1 MKDGQIKLLR
11 KLVLNPV
18 CSHPECSR
26 ETEDAHHCFARS
38 AITNDSWWVE
48 ITEDSGE
55 KKIIPHVTGLCRKHH
70 RDVEEHRA
78 WIKYEGGTFNW
89 RDRVASDEFFHKVP
103 EDLTNATLWIN
114 KGSLVP
120 QPGEVQ
126 HPKKKRAAKAAER
139 HDTKQVALTAP
150 TEEMEVFLTL
160 LEEARVMLGREKTNR
175 SRWKFYVLLEVIAVF
190 CRDAQKET

>member
-11 KLVLNPV
+11 KIVLNPV
-18 CSHPECSR
+18 CSHPECSS

-55 KKIIPHVTGLCRKHH
+55 KKIIPHVTGLCREHH

-78 WIKYEGGTFNW
+78 WIRYEDGEFSWHHFIYSSIDNW
-89 RDRVASDEFFHKVP
+89 LP
-103 EDLTNATLWIN
+103 IGL
-114 KGSLVP
+114 LVP

-126 HPKKKRAAKAAER
+126 HPKKKRTATPKST

-175 SRWKFYVLLEVIAVF
+175 SRWKFYTLLEVLAVF
-190 CRDAQKET
+190 VRDAEKQ